1 MIYVCPLSK
10 IADTVSVT
18 GAERLITLINAGTPV
33 PRPASIRE
41 QDHLRLS
48 MNDIAEAQE
57 GMTLP
62 GQEHVHALL
71 DFAHSWSRAKP
82 MVVHCYAG
90 ISRSTAS
97 AYIMAAA
104 LAPTRDEFELAAAL
118 RRASPTATPNVRLIA
133 LADVLMG
140 RSGRMI
146 EAIRGIGRGA
156 EAFEGVP
163 FNLPLEA

>member
-1 MIYVCPLSK
+1 MIHVCPLSK
-10 IADTVSVT
+10 IEETVWGT

-33 PRPASIRE
+33 VRPASILAE
-41 QDHLRLS
+41 HHLRLS

-62 GQEHVHALL
+62 GQEHVAALL
-71 DFAHSWSRAKP
+71 DFARNWSRARP
-82 MVVHCYAG
+82 LVVHCYAG

-104 LAPTRDEFELAAAL
+104 LSPKRDEFELAAAL

-133 LADVLMG
+133 LADALMD
-140 RSGRMI
+140 RRGRMV
-146 EAIRGIGRGA
+146 EAICGIGRGA
-156 EAFEGVP
+156 EAFEGLP
-163 FNLPLEA
+163 FELALES